1 MRLGWAVLFLVA
13 TCATDARPAAAATLA
28 PLPAT
33 VRVNILGLGSS
44 YVVISSTG
52 TLSAIAPDG
61 ALLYRGIG
69 AALARTNVRS
79 VQSAGI
85 ELPDRTSQGS
95 LSRDERA
102 DRVAIQHEARA
113 AIAEGGPRAIV
124 TVPFQLAVLKTSEDL
139 AGTVVLTGTT
149 IAGVRFSANGGLLTV
164 DGRT

>member
-28 PLPAT
+28 ALPAT

-61 ALLYRGIG
+61 ALLYRGAG

-79 VQSAGI
+79 VRSAGI
-85 ELPDRTSQGS
+85 ELPDRTSLGS
-95 LSRDERA
+95 LSR
-102 DRVAIQHEARA
+102 
-113 AIAEGGPRAIV
+113 
-124 TVPFQLAVLKTSEDL
+124 
-139 AGTVVLTGTT
+139 
-149 IAGVRFSANGGLLTV
+149 
-164 DGRT
+164 